1 MVYNDSMKAR
11 NYGIDLLRL
20 LSMLFVVILHTL
32 LISKLIVR
40 DGESS
45 AMFSVAWL
53 LETLCYGAV
62 NIFAL
67 ISGYVGFREKEK
79 PFKVGRLLSLWLQA
93 VFYGLLMFV
102 IYLIFKPELATR
114 DVLYKSVM
122 PVTHRSY
129 WYLTAFL
136 ALYLAMPVLDAAV
149 RGMKEKQL
157 KRAIVVS
164 LSVFSILSLLN
175 GDIFRFGS
183 GYSFIWLALL
193 YFVGAAMKKSGF
205 LGNARKN
212 WCLVGFFVCSFIAWV
227 LRVYG
232 PNMHGL
238 GLYIS
243 KKAFVSY
250 TSPFIVAASVL
261 LVSFFSR
268 LQIKKRTAAVISCFA
283 SCAFAV
289 YLLNCNA
296 FIWSDFLP
304 NALGGMK
311 GSGLGVIATMGC
323 VLGFSLAFF
332 VAAILIE
339 KLRLIAIVLIK
350 RGYCKIKKARGN
362 KKSP

>member
-1 MVYNDSMKAR
+1 
-11 NYGIDLLRL
+11 
-20 LSMLFVVILHTL
+20 
-32 LISKLIVR
+32 
-40 DGESS
+40 
-45 AMFSVAWL
+45 
-53 LETLCYGAV
+53 
-62 NIFAL
+62 
-67 ISGYVGFREKEK
+67 
-79 PFKVGRLLSLWLQA
+79 
-93 VFYGLLMFV
+93 
-102 IYLIFKPELATR
+102 
-114 DVLYKSVM
+114 
-122 PVTHRSY
+122 
-129 WYLTAFL
+129 
-136 ALYLAMPVLDAAV
+136 
-149 RGMKEKQL
+149 
-157 KRAIVVS
+157 
-164 LSVFSILSLLN
+164 
-175 GDIFRFGS
+175 
-183 GYSFIWLALL
+183 
-193 YFVGAAMKKSGF
+193 
-205 LGNARKN
+205 
-212 WCLVGFFVCSFIAWV
+212 
-227 LRVYG
+227 
-232 PNMHGL
+232 MHGL

-289 YLLNCNA
+289 YLL
-296 FIWSDFLP
+296 WSDFLP